1 VTVTGHGLLGVA
13 DAGAFLARLTR
24 LDPGAPVRL
33 RAAGERTALWGHLP
47 WDVLV
52 TREVAGAGPPGSA
65 VSGAGSPGGAGPLG
79 AGPLGAGSSGGA
91 GPPGAAVSGV
101 GPAGG
106 AAASTVPGAG
116 SSGGAGAVGST
127 VSSPSSATVS
137 GAGAGAADAALSGG
151 GPAGAVVSGAG
162 AADARVAGAGPAD
175 ATVSAAE
182 LLAVLSMGG
191 DALPTVRDHQWRWPL
206 PPPRPKWVETVSTAE
221 LSRLAR
227 AAAGTLREV
236 TAGGLGGRAVGQRAV
251 RDALL
256 DHVAMVVTPAGGGQV
271 EVSQRLIQAVF
282 RMGFLG
288 PADVDGPDT
297 RVYVAGRWVGL
308 SAPYGVAW
316 RQSGEK
322 LAVFP
327 ISTRPN
333 G

>member
-1 VTVTGHGLLGVA
+1 MTVTGHGLLGVA

-24 LDPGAPVRL
+24 LDPGALVRL
-33 RAAGERTALWGHLP
+33 RASGERTALWGHLP

-65 VSGAGSPGGAGPLG
+65 VSGAGTAASGAGP
-79 AGPLGAGSSGGA
+79 A
-91 GPPGAAVSGV
+91 GAAGSGV
-101 GPAGG
+101 GPAG
-106 AAASTVPGAG
+106 
-116 SSGGAGAVGST
+116 SGL
-127 VSSPSSATVS
+127 S
-137 GAGAGAADAALSGG
+137 GAG
-151 GPAGAVVSGAG
+151 PV
-162 AADARVAGAGPAD
+162 D

-191 DALPTVRDHQWRWPL
+191 DALPTLRDHLWRWPL

-221 LSRLAR
+221 LSRLAM

-236 TAGGLGGRAVGQRAV
+236 TAAGLSGRAVGQRAV

-256 DHVAMVVTPAGGGQV
+256 DHVAMVVTPADGGRV

-308 SAPYGVAW
+308 SAPYGVSW
-316 RQSGEK
+316 RQSVKK